1 MALGPR
7 SSRPAVFV
15 CRCAVH
21 PSEKLLIVNS
31 SIKKPPL
38 LSALP
43 ADGAKAPVAFA
54 SRVCDAQAPGAA
66 TEQESCPAP
75 SPPTRDGLLR
85 TPGRVSRSRLAG
97 RRPWQPSTHT
107 GARSSKLI
115 ADPENSKPEVARARA
130 APPSGVP
137 AALGQPGGGTR
148 HGGLVQLQPKQICHS
163 GRASRLPGQHLCRT
177 NEASVGTKG
186 ALRTHS
192 ALAASHAVRA
202 RTFVCQSGGHPPP
215 RLPWPVTQRGQA
227 LRPAALTHAS
237 SCRLPRPR
245 TVLGAAFNPLH
256 NAVMRALSPPW
267 SRASRDGTGTV
278 TQLWRLRDACAGLA
292 ASPTPASLLRPA
304 VSGLLTQKT

>member
-1 MALGPR
+1 MYFSTFKTKNYNLKNIFKEIKKVPLQQRFCLGPTLPCPQVGERKQEWPGGLGARPPRQSPGRGAGLALGPR
-7 SSRPAVFV
+7 SSRLAVFV

-66 TEQESCPAP
+66 TEQESRPAP

-137 AALGQPGGGTR
+137 AALGQPGGGD
-148 HGGLVQLQPKQICHS
+148 
-163 GRASRLPGQHLCRT
+163 ASR
-177 NEASVGTKG
+177 
-186 ALRTHS
+186 
-192 ALAASHAVRA
+192 
-202 RTFVCQSGGHPPP
+202 
-215 RLPWPVTQRGQA
+215 
-227 LRPAALTHAS
+227 RP
-237 SCRLPRPR
+237 
-245 TVLGAAFNPLH
+245 GAAPAQTNLSQWPGVQT
-256 NAVMRALSPPW
+256 ARA
-267 SRASRDGTGTV
+267 AF
-278 TQLWRLRDACAGLA
+278 
-292 ASPTPASLLRPA
+292 
-304 VSGLLTQKT
+304 VSDK